1 MIVHIGYDELFNENA
16 LMPSYGI
23 TDNAFLLLYNF
34 YKSHSVENHY
44 IVDASSTKVDDAS
57 VNLLRAYGIRF
68 EDTASDNPED
78 KEYQFF
84 IIPEDKIASK
94 ESLMNYIGTTTVP
107 GLLAGYGVV
116 EKDYSIS
123 SDYSDSVLISEVAPT
138 IKIIN
143 PNFYKPTVSL
153 YKSLDENLKTMSLV
167 TNRVTGNKFHTVN
180 VSKYFEDFNST
191 DINFYIDSCM
201 KIINSIE
208 KLNLTEDD
216 VLYIDGTVSSELV
229 KQAAMHIAAY
239 LFVAHE
245 IKWEFFNAADN
256 EVFRALLAKARSN
269 EYMFLNDYLEY
280 LRNFP
285 TFTASC
291 CAGSGY
297 ICVKDEN
304 LLAQNK
310 SGYGINLT
318 LYRAKID
325 TKEWRLL
332 QDFDKNK
339 VITSLRNINQI
350 KRFRDLSDIGSHD
363 SDAAFKALKTL
374 SDLFKTIN
382 MNLLDLGILATNELA
397 NINNVMIYTVGGTDY
412 VAYVSNISGK
422 LPFVLKPTVGNYP
435 AFQVSYDIKELWG
448 LHDIRLFYD
457 APKWYYKMIQALHL
471 KQSDIKHIKYDKDTI
486 KGILLQ
492 GYLESN
498 KTLSTKHL
506 SVAEVGIWSM
516 QTGSFRTQNKN
527 LFFDLFNKRV
537 ALKNN
542 MFTMF
547 GVGHPQLGTNVVV
560 TSDLWRYN
568 NC

>member
-167 TNRVTGNKFHTVN
+167 TNRVTGNKFRTVN

-339 VITSLRNINQI
+339 VITPLRNINQI

-363 SDAAFKALKTL
+363 SDAAFKALKIL